1 MTEDTLRPVLKA
13 VSLLVIAIMAAALL
27 YTVYI
32 SLANWSS
39 IAV

>member
-1 MTEDTLRPVLKA
+1 MTSTARLPLKI
-13 VSLLVIAIMAAALL
+13 VGLVVIAVMAAALV

-32 SLANWSS
+32 SLVNWSS

>member
-1 MTEDTLRPVLKA
+1 MTDTARLPLKI
-13 VSLLVIAIMAAALL
+13 VGLVVIAVMAAALV

-32 SLANWSS
+32 SLVNWSS

>member
-1 MTEDTLRPVLKA
+1 MTDAARLPLKI
-13 VSLLVIAIMAAALL
+13 VGLVVIAVMAAALV

-32 SLANWSS
+32 SLVNWSS